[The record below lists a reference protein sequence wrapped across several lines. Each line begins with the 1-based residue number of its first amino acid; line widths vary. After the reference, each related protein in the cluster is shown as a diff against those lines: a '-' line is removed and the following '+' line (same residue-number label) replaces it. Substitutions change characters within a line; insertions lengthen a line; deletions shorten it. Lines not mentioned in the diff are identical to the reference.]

1 MWVHLVRGEC
11 CCQILNVSGNS
22 LLKLRKRDTEWFKQY
37 GNIHTTE
44 VSSRT
49 LNSYQIDTS
58 SYHSLSD
65 RVSMYWV
72 RMRTRSDTIG
82 CRNVD
87 VQHNNE
93 HGSFCHSTYS
103 DGDKMRRW
111 WRRGS
116 WALNRSI
123 SRRASKV
130 LSLAFLGTSAC
141 TISLP
146 TWISSRVGGRGTE
159 VRQ

>member
-1 MWVHLVRGEC
+1 MLLSNTQQLPRTP
-11 CCQILNVSGNS
+11 GNS
-22 LLKLRKRDTEWFKQY
+22 LSKLRKRDTGWFKQY

-93 HGSFCHSTYS
+93 HGSFCHSTCS

-111 WRRGS
+111 CRRGS
-116 WALNRSI
+116 WALNRST
-123 SRRASKV
+123 SQRTSEV
-130 LSLAFLGTSAC
+130 MSLAVLGTSAC

-159 VRQ
+159 VKQEHI